1 MASAAQSGAS
11 VQAKETAL
19 KSALFQ
25 MRAAIDRYVADKKRY
40 PISLDAFK
48 VERPEL
54 LFVKVEDKAQIEG
67 DLVFTEAA
75 K

>member
-1 MASAAQSGAS
+1 
-11 VQAKETAL
+11 
-19 KSALFQ
+19 
-25 MRAAIDRYVADKKRY
+25 MRAKFSF